1 MNPSI
6 RLIVLAVFLLAQAS
20 PVLAGMEDDEEL
32 LAQVY
37 GDKAMISLAT
47 GSRQPLRRAP
57 AVATVITAEEI
68 AAMGA
73 NDLDQVL
80 EAVPGLHV
88 ARAASMGASL
98 YIMRG
103 VSGHNAP
110 QVLMLQNGI
119 PVTVA
124 ISGNKGNL
132 WGGLPVENIA
142 RIEVI
147 RGPGSALYGA
157 DAFAGVINVVTK
169 TAAEINGTQFGVRA
183 GSFATWD
190 GWMQYGGNS
199 GALAVAGFLRIGATD
214 GFKRT
219 VEADAQS
226 RNDRNFSTR
235 VSLAPGP
242 VHTGLSS
249 MDGGLDLAY
258 GKWRWRADYKL
269 RDDMET
275 YAGVGSALDP
285 LGRGKSERI
294 TTDLSWSDAQFARDW
309 SLAVSAAFQQYKQRY
324 PVPAQI
330 YPPGTKFPTGVFP
343 DGMRGGPEFSENTL
357 RLSASATYSGFA
369 RHSLRFGA
377 GYDDLDLYQVR
388 HVTNAAYSSTGLP
401 VFTGSLTSSL
411 TPFIYPQQR
420 QIAYLYAQDEWHF
433 ARDWTL
439 TAGVRRDDYSDFGA
453 TTNPRLALVWDASLD
468 VTAKLL
474 YGTAFRAPSFAEQYS
489 SNNPIARGNPGV
501 HPELTHTL
509 ETALSWQVQKG
520 LQLNVNFFRYRMQDI
535 LRTTPNPA
543 PIPGTTWNN
552 TGRQHGSGMEFE
564 AVWEATRNVRFTG
577 HYAYQKSTDESTG
590 QDAGYAPHH
599 HAYVRGDWVPGGGW
613 MLSGQV
619 NYVADRLR
627 AAGDARPPIPDYTTV
642 DLTLRTTDRGRNEW
656 GFAGTLRNLFN
667 ADVREP
673 SLAPGQIQYDLP
685 GAPRS
690 FYVQATYRF

>member
-1 MNPSI
+1 MNQGVRSI
-6 RLIVLAVFLLAQAS
+6 TLAALWLSQASLALAVLEEDEDLLM
-20 PVLAGMEDDEEL
+20 LA
-32 LAQVY
+32 Y
-37 GDKAMISLAT
+37 GDKATVSLAT
-47 GSRQPLRRAP
+47 GSRQAVRRAP

-73 NDLDQVL
+73 TDIDQVL
-80 EAVPGLHV
+80 ETVPGLHV

-98 YIMRG
+98 YVMRG
-103 VSGHNAP
+103 VYGQNAP

-157 DAFAGVINVVTK
+157 DAFAGVINVITK
-169 TAAEINGTQFGVRA
+169 TAAEVNGTQFGVRA
-183 GSFATWD
+183 GSFDARD
-190 GWMQYGGNS
+190 GWVQHGGS
-199 GALAVAGFLRIGATD
+199 LGSLAVAGFLRLGATD

-226 RNDRNFSTR
+226 RNDRNFGTQA
-235 VSLAPGP
+235 SLAPGS
-242 VHTGLSS
+242 VNTGLSAI
-249 MDGGLDLAY
+249 DGSLDLAY
-258 GKWRWRADYKL
+258 GKWRGRAGYKL

-294 TTDLSWSDAQFARDW
+294 TADLSWTDLQFAHDW
-309 SLAVSAAFQQYKQRY
+309 GLTAGAALQQYKQRF
-324 PVPAQI
+324 PVPGQI
-330 YPPGTKFPTGVFP
+330 YPPGTRFPTGTFAE
-343 DGMRGGPEFSENTL
+343 GMRGGPEFSERTL
-357 RLSASATYSGFA
+357 RLAASASYTGFA
-369 RHSLRFGA
+369 GHSLRLGL
-377 GYDDLDLYQVR
+377 GYDDFDLYEVR
-388 HVTNAAYSSTGLP
+388 HVTNAAYSPTGVP
-401 VFTGSLTSSL
+401 VPLGSIIVSSQ
-411 TPFIYPQQR
+411 PFIYPQQR
-420 QIAYLYAQDEWHF
+420 RIAYFYAQDEWHF

-439 TAGVRRDDYSDFGA
+439 TAGLRRDNHSGFGA
-453 TTNPRLALVWDASLD
+453 TTNPRLALVWDASVD

-474 YGTAFRAPSFAEQYS
+474 YGTAFRAPSFTEQYS
-489 SNNPIARGNPGV
+489 SNNPIARGNPNIQ
-501 HPELTHTL
+501 PELNNTL
-509 ETALSWQVQKG
+509 EAAFSWQAHKD
-520 LQLNVNFFRYRMQDI
+520 LQLNVNFFRYRMKDI
-535 LRTTPNPA
+535 IRTTPNPA

-564 AVWEATRNVRFTG
+564 AVWEATRNLRVTG

-599 HAYVRGDWVPGGGW
+599 HVYVRGDWLPGGGW

-619 NYVADRLR
+619 NYVADRRR
-627 AAGDARPPIPDYTTV
+627 AAGDARPAIPDDTTV
-642 DLTLRTTDRGRNEW
+642 DLSLRTTNRGRNQW
-656 GFAGTLRNLFN
+656 AFAGSLRNLFN

-673 SLAPGQIQYDLP
+673 SLAPGQILYDLP

-690 FYVQATYRF
+690 FCLQATYRL